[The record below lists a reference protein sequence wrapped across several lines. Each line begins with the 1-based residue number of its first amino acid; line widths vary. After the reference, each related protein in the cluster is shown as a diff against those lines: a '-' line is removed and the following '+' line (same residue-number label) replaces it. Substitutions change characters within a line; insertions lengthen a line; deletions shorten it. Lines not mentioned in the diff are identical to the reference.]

1 MTDQAKNSRRIAKG
15 NYTRKRNILIKSIET
30 SQGIEV
36 VETNYAKLVD
46 TWQELER
53 KHLEYVNL
61 LTDEHLV
68 DEEELWMTEVEEK
81 YSNAFNRKVK
91 YVENVTESE
100 KATREHATRQEAIDN
115 AKVKRNTARAVF
127 EASYQSSS
135 IVVGVTSA
143 VFKIGSKFLIKI
155 FFRTFYKNGFSELV
169 KILVI
174 ILVFRIGFNAFHK
187 NGFYDEKNFNFLI
200 P

>member
-46 TWQELER
+46 AWQELER

-115 AKVKRNTARAVF
+115 AKVKRNPARAVF

-143 VFKIGSKFLIKI
+143 VFKIGSKFLIRI
-155 FFRTFYKNGFSELV
+155 FFRTFYKNGFT
-169 KILVI
+169 KM
-174 ILVFRIGFNAFHK
+174 VFQNW
-187 NGFYDEKNFNFLI
+187 L
-200 P
+200 